1 MKKKIVTN
9 KVLATLLN
17 SKINNLCIGHIIK
30 SK

>member
-1 MKKKIVTN
+1 MKKKIVT
-9 KVLATLLN
+9 KRVFETLFI